1 MTGDLPKYYLLL
13 LQLFER
19 VKGPGVVVRGAC
31 SQCAHDID
39 DFLQDHGYVFI
50 LGTAGTQL

>member
-1 MTGDLPKYYLLL
+1 MTYRNIVYCYL
-13 LQLFER
+13 QSFVR
-19 VKGPGVVVRGAC
+19 VKGPGADGRGAC
-31 SQCAHDID
+31 SQCAQDID